1 MNKINITANNIIL
14 IGMPGA
20 GKSTLGKKLA
30 KTLGWSFIDS
40 DDTII
45 NYTKEPLETTLER
58 DGIESFLDTE
68 RDAVLSLK
76 CNKTVIA
83 TGGSVILRQESMKY
97 LQSIGTVVYLRLPF
111 CSLNQRVKNFE
122 TRGIAHKEGET
133 LWDIYHQRV
142 PLYEKYCNIEINC
155 NKKTVNRIVN
165 MIISGLNKG

>member
-68 RDAVLSLK
+68 K
-76 CNKTVIA
+76 
-83 TGGSVILRQESMKY
+83 
-97 LQSIGTVVYLRLPF
+97 
-111 CSLNQRVKNFE
+111 
-122 TRGIAHKEGET
+122 
-133 LWDIYHQRV
+133 DI
-142 PLYEKYCNIEINC
+142 
-155 NKKTVNRIVN
+155 
-165 MIISGLNKG
+165 